1 MTTIRFT
8 INFQTNIKRKLEEYI
23 DLYEGEIGLRII
35 DIKINRYHKIDN
47 QFQANFKIETLESD
61 NKNLVYTTLM
71 LANKLWDT
79 GHLNWEFIGPFED
92 KSTIF
97 ECILNNENDDQSL
110 KWAHIQ
116 IEKET
121 TN

>member
-8 INFQTNIKRKLEEYI
+8 INFQTKIKRKLEKYI
-23 DLYEGEIGLRII
+23 NLYEGKIGHRLI

-47 QFQANFKIETLESD
+47 QFQADFKIETSESD
-61 NKNLVYTTLM
+61 NKNLVYTALI

-79 GHLNWEFIGPFED
+79 GYLNWKFVGPFED
-92 KSTIF
+92 KSNLF
-97 ECILNNENDDQSL
+97 ECILNNKNDDQPL

-116 IEKET
+116 VEKET
-121 TN
+121 KN